1 MNGLSV
7 SAPYVLLT
15 PRICLLEGIVWLNV
29 HNKYT
34 SVYITVGWPRVGQ
47 VLGLVELPETEMEA
61 PSCRFCSMVSDSPKL
76 PIQLN
81 KPFSSPSASWVL
93 NPFTELPEKEV
104 SANGCWKEK
113 LWVSFTQE
121 KQSISEFW
129 LWHRK
134 ALSLSPFSWWL
145 PAASL
150 ESILAGINCCDHISR
165 EQHFKRP
172 RARFLEASRPSSL
185 LLY

>member
-15 PRICLLEGIVWLNV
+15 PRICLLEGIVWLD
-29 HNKYT
+29 
-34 SVYITVGWPRVGQ
+34 VYNRHTIMYIAVGWHKVGQ
-47 VLGLVELPETEMEA
+47 GLGLVELPETAMEA
-61 PSCRFCSMVSDSPKL
+61 PSCLFCSMVSDSPKP

-93 NPFTELPEKEV
+93 NPFTEKPEKEV

-113 LWVSFTQE
+113 PWVSFTQE

-145 PAASL
+145 PADLL
-150 ESILAGINCCDHISR
+150 ESILAGINGCDHISR
-165 EQHFKRP
+165 EQHFK
-172 RARFLEASRPSSL
+172 ST
-185 LLY
+185 